1 MLSSLIA
8 LVKNERSVYIRIMPK
23 VSEEYLTEKQDQVL
37 DAAVRC
43 FAEGGFHATGMADVI
58 RESGLSAGS
67 VYRYYKSK
75 DELIAAIITRL
86 LGLLHGRLTEVSA
99 RATTPAEVI
108 EGALGVALET
118 FSGAQLDYARLL
130 PQVWTEA
137 LRNPD
142 VALHVQASYRQII
155 DHLYH
160 LTERMQRQGT
170 LDDSLDPRGVAHVLL
185 ATIQGFM
192 LQKLLLRQ
200 DLDPAT
206 YLAAASQ
213 MFLTGKGETR

>member
-1 MLSSLIA
+1 
-8 LVKNERSVYIRIMPK
+8 MPR

-43 FAEGGFHATGMADVI
+43 FAAGGFHATGMADII

-86 LGLLHGRLTEVSA
+86 LGQLHGRLIGISA
-99 RATTPAEVI
+99 GANTPAEVI
-108 EGALGVALET
+108 EGTLGMALET
-118 FSGAQLDYARLL
+118 FSGAQLNYARLL

-137 LRNPD
+137 LRNPE
-142 VALHVQASYRQII
+142 VARHVQASYRQII
-155 DHLYH
+155 DHLYQ

-170 LDDSLDPRGVAHVLL
+170 LDASLDPRGVAHVML
-185 ATIQGFM
+185 AAVQGFM
-192 LQKLLLRQ
+192 LQKLLLAQ

-206 YLAAASQ
+206 YLTAASR
-213 MFLTGKGETR
+213 MFALPGVQEQT

>member
-1 MLSSLIA
+1 
-8 LVKNERSVYIRIMPK
+8 MPK
-23 VSEEYLTEKQDQVL
+23 VSDDYLTERQDQVL

-67 VYRYYKSK
+67 VYRYYRSK

-86 LGLLHGRLTEVSA
+86 LGQLHGRLIGMSA
-99 RATTPAEVI
+99 GARTPAEVI
-108 EGALGVALET
+108 EGALGAALET
-118 FSGAQLDYARLL
+118 FSGEQLNYARLL

-137 LRNPD
+137 LRNPA
-142 VALHVQASYRQII
+142 VALHVQASYRQIL
-155 DHLYH
+155 DHLYQ

-170 LDDSLDPRGVAHVLL
+170 LDDDLDPRGVAHVMLS
-185 ATIQGFM
+185 AVQGFM

-213 MFLTGKGETR
+213 MFLHGEGETPLT